1 MLHVNRKSLLV
12 MFSNDALCC
21 TVVRGGQRLPVG
33 GWGPLHGEPP
43 PLHPRPQHLPL
54 LQGSHRAVSILSES
68 LIMFSP
74 LN

>member
-33 GWGPLHGEPP
+33 GWGPLHSEPP

-54 LQGSHRAVSILSES
+54 LQGSHRAVST
-68 LIMFSP
+68 F
-74 LN
+74 